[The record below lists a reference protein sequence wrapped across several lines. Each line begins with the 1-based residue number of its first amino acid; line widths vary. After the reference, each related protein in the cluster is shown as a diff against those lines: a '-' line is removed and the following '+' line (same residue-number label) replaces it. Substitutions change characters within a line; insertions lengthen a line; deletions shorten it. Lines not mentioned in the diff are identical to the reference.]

1 MSDHTPTDPQEA
13 DIWRYLQKH
22 PKFTNAD
29 VAQACAASEWK
40 RTNFLRRLRREG
52 TLKPC
57 GRDGSTQYFTV
68 FESQDVQA
76 FAAKKRGVKEGAMWQ
91 AIRVLK
97 NFTPDDL
104 CVALLASPIPV
115 SAADI
120 QSYCTMLTRARYLT
134 VLKRAQPGIRPASYR
149 LINDTGPLPP
159 VKRQLMVVVDGNED
173 RVIYAQ
179 GERI

>member
-1 MSDHTPTDPQEA
+1 VSEHTPVDRQEE
-13 DIWRYLQKH
+13 DIWRFLKKH

-29 VAQACAASEWK
+29 VADACAASEWK
-40 RTNFLRRLRREG
+40 RTNYLRSLRRKG
-52 TLKPC
+52 ILKPC
-57 GRDGSTQYFTV
+57 GREGSTQYFTI
-68 FESQDVQA
+68 FESQDVQI

-97 NFTPDDL
+97 VFTPDDL
-104 CVALLASPIPV
+104 RVALPSEPIPV
-115 SAADI
+115 TPTEI
-120 QSYCTMLTRARYLT
+120 QNYCSLLTRAKYLT
-134 VLKRAQPGIRPASYR
+134 VMQRARPGTRPARYR

-159 VKRQLMVVVDGNED
+159 IKRQLMVVVDGNED